1 MNISNT
7 QVLIRLIVS
16 AAVVGGAIGAGLGVA
31 LCVFAKRS
39 QLDRGVLI
47 DALLG
52 AIGFAGTRIVIALTP
67 IQSETITRHVGNAI
81 VTTTMRRYQYP
92 NRIAFPLAVLL
103 PLLYEL
109 FMFKRRN
116 LKGPRSAE
124 SSRSGATPSL
134 VTRLRRGSR

>member
-1 MNISNT
+1 MIGNT

-31 LCVFAKRS
+31 FCVFTKQSQFDRS
-39 QLDRGVLI
+39 VLI

-52 AIGFAGTRIVIALTP
+52 AIGFAGTRIVFALAP
-67 IQSETITRHVGNAI
+67 IHGETITRHVGNAI
-81 VTTTMRRYQYP
+81 VTTTMKRYQYP

-109 FMFKRRN
+109 FVFKKF
-116 LKGPRSAE
+116 KGPSIR
-124 SSRSGATPSL
+124 
-134 VTRLRRGSR
+134 